1 LLLALVVPH
10 VLAALWHHYIRRD
23 GALIAMRPQAWV
35 IRAKPAGLLQ
45 TKSTVGATVAGVP
58 HAVVGGDHD
67 GSVSAAAPLPAVVS
81 HQVS

>member
-23 GALIAMRPQAWV
+23 GALIAMLPQAWV

-45 TKSTVGATVAGVP
+45 TKSIVGATVAGVP
-58 HAVVGGDHD
+58 HAVVGGDR
-67 GSVSAAAPLPAVVS
+67 SVSAAAPLPAVVS